1 MLRSL
6 LARLDAYM
14 LLLLAMVALGA
25 VLPARGQVAE
35 AVEWAVHAA
44 VALLF
49 FLYGARLAPAAIWAG
64 ISHWRL
70 QSLVFLSTFAL
81 FPLIGIATYWATR
94 GFLPEEV
101 ALGLLF
107 LSVLPST
114 VQSSIAFT
122 GIARGN
128 VPAALCSASL
138 SNLLGVAITPLFVAL
153 LFPRA
158 SGGGISMQAFI
169 DIAVQLLAPFIAGQ
183 VARPFI
189 GAFLLRHRKLTS
201 MADRGSILLVVYSAF
216 SAGMV
221 AGIWSRLE
229 VTDLIAVLA
238 VALVILAIV
247 IGATTFASRALGF
260 SKADEIAIVF
270 CGSKKSMASGIPMA
284 TILIPGHGV
293 GMIVLPLMIFHQVQ
307 LFACA
312 VLARRYAERSDDGA
326 DAAAPVL
333 A

>member
-1 MLRSL
+1 MFRSL
-6 LARLDAYM
+6 KARIDPYT

-25 VLPARGQVAE
+25 VLPARGA
-35 AVEWAVHAA
+35 AVGVVDMAVHLA

-64 ISHWRL
+64 ISDWRL

-81 FPLIGIATYWATR
+81 FPLIGIAACWLTR
-94 GFLPEEV
+94 GFLPEDV
-101 ALGLLF
+101 ALGILF

-122 GIARGN
+122 SIARGN

-138 SNLLGVAITPLFVAL
+138 SNMAGVAITPLLVAF
-153 LFPRA
+153 LFPR
-158 SGGGISMQAFI
+158 STGGGISAQAFI
-169 DIAVQLLAPFIAGQ
+169 DVAIQLLAPFAAGQ
-183 VARPFI
+183 AARPFI
-189 GAFLLRHRKLTS
+189 GAFLLRHKKVAGLV
-201 MADRGSILLVVYSAF
+201 DRGSILLVVYAAF

-221 AGIWSRLE
+221 AGIWSKLA
-229 VTDLIAVLA
+229 VTDLLALIGVA
-238 VALVILAIV
+238 VAILAIV
-247 IGATTFASRALGF
+247 LAATTFASRALGF
-260 SKADEIAIVF
+260 RKADEIAIVF
-270 CGSKKSMASGIPMA
+270 CGSKKSMASGLPMA

-312 VLARRYAERSDDGA
+312 FLARRYAARTDVEEPST
-326 DAAAPVL
+326 APV
-333 A
+333 AA